1 MVVKEGAAPA
11 CTHKGAAVSSSIS
24 RRRNASATIDTKA
37 RTVPKGRRPRNL
49 LSCRGRTRSDT
60 AQGAIASMQSFGRG
74 SSHPERLLRR
84 REREPAAATEQP
96 WTHPGCRPRHLAP
109 PPRTRS
115 IQACPLFSSSLR
127 RAICRCMLYTHT
139 HTHTYRVCVRAHAL
153 QAYSRMPVVPC
164 RHCPALGLQACCS
177 QQTPSNPQL
186 QAPRDRRP
194 RSRRR
199 GHAAAARA
207 SHGARTHPRLYQL
220 LPHLGFLRAAR
231 WAHKRLHS
239 RRAFLS

>member
-139 HTHTYRVCVRAHAL
+139 HTYISCVCARA
-153 QAYSRMPVVPC
+153 
-164 RHCPALGLQACCS
+164 CPAGIQ
-177 QQTPSNPQL
+177 P
-186 QAPRDRRP
+186 
-194 RSRRR
+194 
-199 GHAAAARA
+199 HAGRALPTLPCTGPAGMLFAANTVKPPA
-207 SHGARTHPRLYQL
+207 SS
-220 LPHLGFLRAAR
+220 AA
-231 WAHKRLHS
+231 
-239 RRAFLS
+239 